1 MATVELDKID
11 NQILKVWCSA
21 RAIHFYFTFK
31 TSHSLSKNQVQYNHQ
46 PTKYNFPWSA
56 LL

>member
-11 NQILKVWCSA
+11 NQILKVWCRA